1 MKKVSSAAKVRKTIG
16 NVFVHL
22 ILAILSI
29 IWLFPIVWI
38 VLISFKK
45 EKGMYMSTLFPKEYW
60 FGNYKKLFT
69 DTNIINFPQMFLN
82 TLIIAVFCCII
93 STFFVLCVSYVMS
106 RMRFRMRKPFMN
118 VALILGMF
126 PGFMSMIAT
135 YYILKSIG
143 LTQGSMIRV
152 ALIMVYSGGSGLGF
166 YIAKGFFDTIP
177 KSVDEAAYIEGAT
190 RWQVFTRITMPLSK
204 PIIVYTVLNS
214 FMGPWL
220 DFIFCKVICGTDQRF
235 YTVSVGLWNM
245 LEKEYVYQWFNCFA
259 AGAVVVSVPIAILF
273 LVMQKFYQEGVAVT
287 NGTAKDTTDNVTCLC
302 IAWQLTVGNR
312 ERNGTKMVNNNAKSN
327 VLLLVVAI
335 LDACLVTHHLD
346 KGLEYVGI
354 IV

>member
-1 MKKVSSAAKVRKTIG
+1 MKKVSSGAKVRKTIG
-16 NVFVHL
+16 NIFVYI
-22 ILAILSI
+22 ILTALSI

-45 EKGMYMSTLFPKEYW
+45 DKGMYMSTLIPKEYW

-82 TLIIAVFCCII
+82 TLIIAIFCCII

-118 VALILGMF
+118 IALILGMF

-143 LTQGSMIRV
+143 LTEGSMIRV

-177 KSVDEAAYIEGAT
+177 KSVDEAAYIDGAT
-190 RWQVFTRITMPLSK
+190 RWQVFTRITIPLSK

-245 LEKEYVYQWFNCFA
+245 LEKEYVYNWFNCFA
-259 AGAVVVSVPIAILF
+259 AGAVVVSVPIATLF
-273 LVMQKFYQEGVAVT
+273 LIMQKFYQEGVSGAV
-287 NGTAKDTTDNVTCLC
+287 
-302 IAWQLTVGNR
+302 
-312 ERNGTKMVNNNAKSN
+312 
-327 VLLLVVAI
+327 
-335 LDACLVTHHLD
+335 
-346 KGLEYVGI
+346 KG
-354 IV
+354 

>member
-1 MKKVSSAAKVRKTIG
+1 MKKVSSGAKVRKTIG
-16 NVFVHL
+16 NIFVYI
-22 ILAILSI
+22 ILTALSV

-45 EKGMYMSTLFPKEYW
+45 DKGMYMSTLFPKEYW

-118 VALILGMF
+118 IALILGMF

-143 LTQGSMIRV
+143 LTQGSMIRI

-177 KSVDEAAYIEGAT
+177 KSVDEAAYIDGAT
-190 RWQVFTRITMPLSK
+190 RWQVFTRITMRLSK
-204 PIIVYTVLNS
+204 PIIVYTILNS

-235 YTVSVGLWNM
+235 YTVSVGLWSM
-245 LEKEYVYQWFNCFA
+245 LEKEYVFQWFNCFA
-259 AGAVVVSVPIAILF
+259 AGAVVVSVPIAVLF
-273 LVMQKFYQEGVAVT
+273 LVMQKFYQEGVSGAV
-287 NGTAKDTTDNVTCLC
+287 
-302 IAWQLTVGNR
+302 
-312 ERNGTKMVNNNAKSN
+312 
-327 VLLLVVAI
+327 
-335 LDACLVTHHLD
+335 
-346 KGLEYVGI
+346 KG
-354 IV
+354 

>member
-1 MKKVSSAAKVRKTIG
+1 MKKVSSGAKVRKIIG
-16 NVFVHL
+16 NIFVYI
-22 ILAILSI
+22 ILTVLSI

-45 EKGMYMSTLFPKEYW
+45 DKGMYMSTLFPKEYW

-143 LTQGSMIRV
+143 LTQGSMIRI
-152 ALIMVYSGGSGLGF
+152 AMIMVYSAGSGLGF

-177 KSVDEAAYIEGAT
+177 KSVDEAAYIDGAT
-190 RWQVFTRITMPLSK
+190 RWQVFTRITIPLSK

-245 LEKEYVYQWFNCFA
+245 LEKEYVYNWFNCFA

-273 LVMQKFYQEGVAVT
+273 LVMQKFYQEGVSGAV
-287 NGTAKDTTDNVTCLC
+287 
-302 IAWQLTVGNR
+302 
-312 ERNGTKMVNNNAKSN
+312 
-327 VLLLVVAI
+327 
-335 LDACLVTHHLD
+335 
-346 KGLEYVGI
+346 KG
-354 IV
+354 

>member
-1 MKKVSSAAKVRKTIG
+1 MKKVSSVAKVRKIIG
-16 NVFVHL
+16 NIFVYI
-22 ILAILSI
+22 ILTVLSI

-45 EKGMYMSTLFPKEYW
+45 DKGMYMSTLFPKEYW

-143 LTQGSMIRV
+143 LTQGSMIRI

-177 KSVDEAAYIEGAT
+177 KSVDEAAYIDGAT
-190 RWQVFTRITMPLSK
+190 RWQVFTRITIPLSK

-245 LEKEYVYQWFNCFA
+245 LEKEYVYNWFNCFA

-273 LVMQKFYQEGVAVT
+273 LVMQKFYQEGVSGAV
-287 NGTAKDTTDNVTCLC
+287 
-302 IAWQLTVGNR
+302 
-312 ERNGTKMVNNNAKSN
+312 
-327 VLLLVVAI
+327 
-335 LDACLVTHHLD
+335 
-346 KGLEYVGI
+346 KG
-354 IV
+354 

>member
-1 MKKVSSAAKVRKTIG
+1 MKKVSSGAKVRKTIG
-16 NVFVHL
+16 NIFVYI
-22 ILAILSI
+22 ILTALSI

-45 EKGMYMSTLFPKEYW
+45 DKGMYMSTLFPKEYW

-93 STFFVLCVSYVMS
+93 YTFFVLCVSYVMS
-106 RMRFRMRKPFMN
+106 RMRFRMRRPFMN
-118 VALILGMF
+118 IALILGMF

-177 KSVDEAAYIEGAT
+177 KSVDEAAYIDGAT
-190 RWQVFTRITMPLSK
+190 RWQVFTRITIPLSK

-245 LEKEYVYQWFNCFA
+245 LEKEYVYNWFNCFA
-259 AGAVVVSVPIAILF
+259 AGAVVVSVPIATLF
-273 LVMQKFYQEGVAVT
+273 LIMQKFYQEGVSGAV
-287 NGTAKDTTDNVTCLC
+287 
-302 IAWQLTVGNR
+302 
-312 ERNGTKMVNNNAKSN
+312 
-327 VLLLVVAI
+327 
-335 LDACLVTHHLD
+335 
-346 KGLEYVGI
+346 KG
-354 IV
+354 

>member
-1 MKKVSSAAKVRKTIG
+1 MKKVSSGAKVRKTIG
-16 NVFVHL
+16 NIFVYI
-22 ILAILSI
+22 ILTALSI

-45 EKGMYMSTLFPKEYW
+45 DKGMYMSTLFPKEYW

-106 RMRFRMRKPFMN
+106 RMRFRMRRPFMN
-118 VALILGMF
+118 IALILGMF

-177 KSVDEAAYIEGAT
+177 KSVDEAAYIDGAT
-190 RWQVFTRITMPLSK
+190 RWQVFTRITIPLSK

-245 LEKEYVYQWFNCFA
+245 LEKEYVYDWFNCFT
-259 AGAVVVSVPIAILF
+259 AGAVVVSVPIATLF
-273 LVMQKFYQEGVAVT
+273 LIMQKFYQEGVSGAV
-287 NGTAKDTTDNVTCLC
+287 
-302 IAWQLTVGNR
+302 
-312 ERNGTKMVNNNAKSN
+312 
-327 VLLLVVAI
+327 
-335 LDACLVTHHLD
+335 
-346 KGLEYVGI
+346 KG
-354 IV
+354 

>member
-1 MKKVSSAAKVRKTIG
+1 MKKVSSGAKVRKTIG
-16 NVFVHL
+16 NIFVYI
-22 ILAILSI
+22 ILTALSI

-45 EKGMYMSTLFPKEYW
+45 DKGMYMSTFFPKEYW

-82 TLIIAVFCCII
+82 TLIIAIFCCII

-106 RMRFRMRKPFMN
+106 RMRFRMRRPFMN
-118 VALILGMF
+118 IALILGMF

-143 LTQGSMIRV
+143 LTEGSMIRV

-177 KSVDEAAYIEGAT
+177 KSVDEAAYIDGAT
-190 RWQVFTRITMPLSK
+190 CWQVFTRITIPLSK

-245 LEKEYVYQWFNCFA
+245 LEKEYVYNWFNCFA
-259 AGAVVVSVPIAILF
+259 AGAVVVSVPIATLF
-273 LVMQKFYQEGVAVT
+273 LIMQKFYQEGVSGAV
-287 NGTAKDTTDNVTCLC
+287 
-302 IAWQLTVGNR
+302 
-312 ERNGTKMVNNNAKSN
+312 
-327 VLLLVVAI
+327 
-335 LDACLVTHHLD
+335 
-346 KGLEYVGI
+346 KG
-354 IV
+354 

>member
-1 MKKVSSAAKVRKTIG
+1 MKKVSSGAKVRKTIG
-16 NVFVHL
+16 NIFVYI
-22 ILAILSI
+22 ILTALSI

-45 EKGMYMSTLFPKEYW
+45 NKGMYMSTLFPKEYW

-82 TLIIAVFCCII
+82 TLIIAIFCCII

-106 RMRFRMRKPFMN
+106 RMRFRMRRPFMN
-118 VALILGMF
+118 IALILGMF

-143 LTQGSMIRV
+143 LTEGSMIRV

-177 KSVDEAAYIEGAT
+177 KSVDEAAYIDGAT
-190 RWQVFTRITMPLSK
+190 RWQVFTRITIPLSK

-245 LEKEYVYQWFNCFA
+245 LEKEYVYNWFNCFA
-259 AGAVVVSVPIAILF
+259 AGAVVVSVPIATLF
-273 LVMQKFYQEGVAVT
+273 LIMQKFYQEGVSGAV
-287 NGTAKDTTDNVTCLC
+287 
-302 IAWQLTVGNR
+302 
-312 ERNGTKMVNNNAKSN
+312 
-327 VLLLVVAI
+327 
-335 LDACLVTHHLD
+335 
-346 KGLEYVGI
+346 KG
-354 IV
+354 

>member
-1 MKKVSSAAKVRKTIG
+1 MKKVSSGAKVRKIIG
-16 NVFVHL
+16 NIFVYI
-22 ILAILSI
+22 ILTVLSI

-45 EKGMYMSTLFPKEYW
+45 DKGMYMSTLFPKEYW

-106 RMRFRMRKPFMN
+106 RMRFKMRKPFMN

-143 LTQGSMIRV
+143 LTQGSMIRI

-177 KSVDEAAYIEGAT
+177 KSVDEAAYIDGAT
-190 RWQVFTRITMPLSK
+190 RWQVFTRITIPLSK

-245 LEKEYVYQWFNCFA
+245 LEKEYVHNWFNCFA

-273 LVMQKFYQEGVAVT
+273 LVMQKFYQEGVSGAV
-287 NGTAKDTTDNVTCLC
+287 
-302 IAWQLTVGNR
+302 
-312 ERNGTKMVNNNAKSN
+312 
-327 VLLLVVAI
+327 
-335 LDACLVTHHLD
+335 
-346 KGLEYVGI
+346 KG
-354 IV
+354 

>member
-1 MKKVSSAAKVRKTIG
+1 MKKVSSGAKVRKTIG
-16 NVFVHL
+16 NIFVYI
-22 ILAILSI
+22 ILTALSI

-45 EKGMYMSTLFPKEYW
+45 DKGMYMSTLFPKEYW

-106 RMRFRMRKPFMN
+106 RMRFRMRRPFMN
-118 VALILGMF
+118 IALILGMF

-177 KSVDEAAYIEGAT
+177 KSVDEAAYIDGAT
-190 RWQVFTRITMPLSK
+190 RWQVFTRITIPLSK

-245 LEKEYVYQWFNCFA
+245 LEKEYVYNWFNCFA
-259 AGAVVVSVPIAILF
+259 AGAVVVSVPIATLF
-273 LVMQKFYQEGVAVT
+273 LIMQKFYQEGVSGAV
-287 NGTAKDTTDNVTCLC
+287 
-302 IAWQLTVGNR
+302 
-312 ERNGTKMVNNNAKSN
+312 
-327 VLLLVVAI
+327 
-335 LDACLVTHHLD
+335 
-346 KGLEYVGI
+346 KG
-354 IV
+354 

>member
-1 MKKVSSAAKVRKTIG
+1 MKKVSSGAKVRKTIG
-16 NVFVHL
+16 NIFVYI
-22 ILAILSI
+22 ILAALSV

-45 EKGMYMSTLFPKEYW
+45 DKGMYMSTLFPKEYW

-118 VALILGMF
+118 IALILGMF

-143 LTQGSMIRV
+143 LTQGSMIRI

-177 KSVDEAAYIEGAT
+177 KSVDEAAYIDGAT
-190 RWQVFTRITMPLSK
+190 RWQVFTRITIPLSK
-204 PIIVYTVLNS
+204 PIIVYTILNS

-235 YTVSVGLWNM
+235 YTVSVGLWSM
-245 LEKEYVYQWFNCFA
+245 LEKEYVYNWFNCFA

-273 LVMQKFYQEGVAVT
+273 LIMQKFYQEGVSGAV
-287 NGTAKDTTDNVTCLC
+287 
-302 IAWQLTVGNR
+302 
-312 ERNGTKMVNNNAKSN
+312 
-327 VLLLVVAI
+327 
-335 LDACLVTHHLD
+335 
-346 KGLEYVGI
+346 KG
-354 IV
+354 

>member
-1 MKKVSSAAKVRKTIG
+1 MKKVSSGAKVRKTIG
-16 NVFVHL
+16 NIFVYI
-22 ILAILSI
+22 ILAALSV

-45 EKGMYMSTLFPKEYW
+45 DKGMYMSTLFPKEYW

-69 DTNIINFPQMFLN
+69 ETNIINFPQMFFN

-118 VALILGMF
+118 IALILGMF

-177 KSVDEAAYIEGAT
+177 KSVDEAAYIDGAT
-190 RWQVFTRITMPLSK
+190 RWQVFTRITIPLSK

-235 YTVSVGLWNM
+235 YTVSVGLWSM
-245 LEKEYVYQWFNCFA
+245 LEKEYVYNWFNCFA

-273 LVMQKFYQEGVAVT
+273 LIMQKFYQEGVSGAV
-287 NGTAKDTTDNVTCLC
+287 
-302 IAWQLTVGNR
+302 
-312 ERNGTKMVNNNAKSN
+312 
-327 VLLLVVAI
+327 
-335 LDACLVTHHLD
+335 
-346 KGLEYVGI
+346 KG
-354 IV
+354 

>member
-1 MKKVSSAAKVRKTIG
+1 MKKVSSGAKVRKTIG
-16 NVFVHL
+16 NIFVYI
-22 ILAILSI
+22 ILTALSI

-45 EKGMYMSTLFPKEYW
+45 DKGMYMSTLIPKEYW

-82 TLIIAVFCCII
+82 TLIIAIFCCII

-106 RMRFRMRKPFMN
+106 RMRFRMRRPFMN
-118 VALILGMF
+118 IALILGMF

-177 KSVDEAAYIEGAT
+177 KSVDEAAYIDGAT
-190 RWQVFTRITMPLSK
+190 RWQVFTRITIPLSK

-245 LEKEYVYQWFNCFA
+245 LEKEYVYNWFNCFA
-259 AGAVVVSVPIAILF
+259 AGAVVVSVPIATLF
-273 LVMQKFYQEGVAVT
+273 LIMQKFYQEGVSGAV
-287 NGTAKDTTDNVTCLC
+287 
-302 IAWQLTVGNR
+302 
-312 ERNGTKMVNNNAKSN
+312 
-327 VLLLVVAI
+327 
-335 LDACLVTHHLD
+335 
-346 KGLEYVGI
+346 KG
-354 IV
+354 

>member
-143 LTQGSMIRV
+143 ITQGSMIRV

-177 KSVDEAAYIEGAT
+177 KSVDEAAYIDGAT
-190 RWQVFTRITMPLSK
+190 RWQVFTRITIPLSK
-204 PIIVYTVLNS
+204 PIIVYTILNS

-273 LVMQKFYQEGVAVT
+273 LVMQKFYQEGVSGAV
-287 NGTAKDTTDNVTCLC
+287 
-302 IAWQLTVGNR
+302 
-312 ERNGTKMVNNNAKSN
+312 
-327 VLLLVVAI
+327 
-335 LDACLVTHHLD
+335 
-346 KGLEYVGI
+346 KG
-354 IV
+354 

>member
-1 MKKVSSAAKVRKTIG
+1 MKKVSSGAKVRKTIG
-16 NVFVHL
+16 NIFVYI
-22 ILAILSI
+22 ILTALSV

-143 LTQGSMIRV
+143 LTQGSMIRI

-177 KSVDEAAYIEGAT
+177 KSVDEAAYIDGAT

-204 PIIVYTVLNS
+204 PIIVYTILNS

-235 YTVSVGLWNM
+235 YTVSVGLWSM
-245 LEKEYVYQWFNCFA
+245 LEKEYVFQWFNCFA
-259 AGAVVVSVPIAILF
+259 AGAVVVSVPIAVLF
-273 LVMQKFYQEGVAVT
+273 LVMQKFYQEGVSGAV
-287 NGTAKDTTDNVTCLC
+287 
-302 IAWQLTVGNR
+302 
-312 ERNGTKMVNNNAKSN
+312 
-327 VLLLVVAI
+327 
-335 LDACLVTHHLD
+335 
-346 KGLEYVGI
+346 KG
-354 IV
+354 

>member
-1 MKKVSSAAKVRKTIG
+1 MKKVSSGAKVRKTIG
-16 NVFVHL
+16 NIFVYI
-22 ILAILSI
+22 ILTALSI

-45 EKGMYMSTLFPKEYW
+45 DKGMYMSTLIPKEYW

-69 DTNIINFPQMFLN
+69 DTNVINFPQMFLN
-82 TLIIAVFCCII
+82 TLIIAIFCCII

-118 VALILGMF
+118 IALILGMF

-177 KSVDEAAYIEGAT
+177 KSVDEAAYIDGAT
-190 RWQVFTRITMPLSK
+190 RWQVFTRITIPLSR

-245 LEKEYVYQWFNCFA
+245 LEKEYVYNWFNCFA
-259 AGAVVVSVPIAILF
+259 AGAVVVSVPIATLF
-273 LVMQKFYQEGVAVT
+273 LIMQKFYQEGVSGAV
-287 NGTAKDTTDNVTCLC
+287 
-302 IAWQLTVGNR
+302 
-312 ERNGTKMVNNNAKSN
+312 
-327 VLLLVVAI
+327 
-335 LDACLVTHHLD
+335 
-346 KGLEYVGI
+346 KG
-354 IV
+354 

>member
-1 MKKVSSAAKVRKTIG
+1 MKKVSSGAKVRKTIG
-16 NVFVHL
+16 NIFVYI
-22 ILAILSI
+22 ILTALSV

-69 DTNIINFPQMFLN
+69 ETNIINFPQMFLN

-118 VALILGMF
+118 IALILGMF

-135 YYILKSIG
+135 YYILKSVG

-177 KSVDEAAYIEGAT
+177 KSVDEAAYIDGAT
-190 RWQVFTRITMPLSK
+190 RWQVFTRITIPLSK

-235 YTVSVGLWNM
+235 YTVSVGLWSM
-245 LEKEYVYQWFNCFA
+245 LEKEYVFQWFNCFA
-259 AGAVVVSVPIAILF
+259 AGAVVVSVPIAVLF
-273 LVMQKFYQEGVAVT
+273 LVMQKFYQEGVSGAV
-287 NGTAKDTTDNVTCLC
+287 
-302 IAWQLTVGNR
+302 
-312 ERNGTKMVNNNAKSN
+312 
-327 VLLLVVAI
+327 
-335 LDACLVTHHLD
+335 
-346 KGLEYVGI
+346 KG
-354 IV
+354 

>member
-1 MKKVSSAAKVRKTIG
+1 MKKVSSGAKVRKTIG
-16 NVFVHL
+16 NIFVYI
-22 ILAILSI
+22 ILTALSV

-45 EKGMYMSTLFPKEYW
+45 DKGMYMSTLFPKEYW

-82 TLIIAVFCCII
+82 TLIIAAFCCII

-118 VALILGMF
+118 IALILGMF

-143 LTQGSMIRV
+143 LTQGSMIRI

-177 KSVDEAAYIEGAT
+177 KSVDEAAYIDGAT

-204 PIIVYTVLNS
+204 PIIVYTILNS

-235 YTVSVGLWNM
+235 YTVSVGLWSM
-245 LEKEYVYQWFNCFA
+245 LEKEYVFQWFNCFA
-259 AGAVVVSVPIAILF
+259 AGAVVVSVPIAVLF
-273 LVMQKFYQEGVAVT
+273 LVMQKFYQEGVSGAV
-287 NGTAKDTTDNVTCLC
+287 
-302 IAWQLTVGNR
+302 
-312 ERNGTKMVNNNAKSN
+312 
-327 VLLLVVAI
+327 
-335 LDACLVTHHLD
+335 
-346 KGLEYVGI
+346 KG
-354 IV
+354 

>member
-1 MKKVSSAAKVRKTIG
+1 MKKVSSGAKVRKIIG
-16 NVFVHL
+16 NIFVYI
-22 ILAILSI
+22 ILTVLSI

-45 EKGMYMSTLFPKEYW
+45 DKGMYMSTLFPKEYW

-126 PGFMSMIAT
+126 PGFMSMIAI

-143 LTQGSMIRV
+143 LTQGSMIRI

-177 KSVDEAAYIEGAT
+177 KSVDEAAYIDGAT
-190 RWQVFTRITMPLSK
+190 RWQVFTRITIPLSK

-245 LEKEYVYQWFNCFA
+245 LEKEYVYNWFNCFA
-259 AGAVVVSVPIAILF
+259 AGAVVVSVPIAVLF
-273 LVMQKFYQEGVAVT
+273 LVMQKFYQEGVSGAV
-287 NGTAKDTTDNVTCLC
+287 
-302 IAWQLTVGNR
+302 
-312 ERNGTKMVNNNAKSN
+312 
-327 VLLLVVAI
+327 
-335 LDACLVTHHLD
+335 
-346 KGLEYVGI
+346 KG
-354 IV
+354 

>member
-1 MKKVSSAAKVRKTIG
+1 MKKVSSGAKVRKTIG
-16 NVFVHL
+16 NIFVYI
-22 ILAILSI
+22 ILTALSI

-45 EKGMYMSTLFPKEYW
+45 DKGMYMSTLFPKEYW

-106 RMRFRMRKPFMN
+106 RMRFRMRRPFMN
-118 VALILGMF
+118 IALILGMF

-177 KSVDEAAYIEGAT
+177 KSVDEAAYIDGAT
-190 RWQVFTRITMPLSK
+190 RWQVFTRITIPLSK

-245 LEKEYVYQWFNCFA
+245 LEKEYVYNWFNCFA
-259 AGAVVVSVPIAILF
+259 AGAVVVSVPIATLF
-273 LVMQKFYQEGVAVT
+273 LIMQKFYQEGVSGAVKVFFRCSCFRQ
-287 NGTAKDTTDNVTCLC
+287 GP
-302 IAWQLTVGNR
+302 
-312 ERNGTKMVNNNAKSN
+312 ERAVY
-327 VLLLVVAI
+327 LR
-335 LDACLVTHHLD
+335 DFWP
-346 KGLEYVGI
+346 
-354 IV
+354 

>member
-1 MKKVSSAAKVRKTIG
+1 MKKVSSGAKVRKTIG
-16 NVFVHL
+16 NIFVYI
-22 ILAILSI
+22 ILTVLSV

-45 EKGMYMSTLFPKEYW
+45 DKGMYMSTLFPKEYW

-106 RMRFRMRKPFMN
+106 RMRFRMRRPFMN
-118 VALILGMF
+118 IALILGMF

-143 LTQGSMIRV
+143 LTEGSMIRV

-177 KSVDEAAYIEGAT
+177 KSVDEAAYIDGAT
-190 RWQVFTRITMPLSK
+190 RWQVFTRITIPLSK

-245 LEKEYVYQWFNCFA
+245 LEKEYVYNWFNCFA
-259 AGAVVVSVPIAILF
+259 AGAVVVSVPIATLF
-273 LVMQKFYQEGVAVT
+273 LIMQKFYQEGVSGAV
-287 NGTAKDTTDNVTCLC
+287 
-302 IAWQLTVGNR
+302 
-312 ERNGTKMVNNNAKSN
+312 
-327 VLLLVVAI
+327 
-335 LDACLVTHHLD
+335 
-346 KGLEYVGI
+346 KG
-354 IV
+354 

>member
-1 MKKVSSAAKVRKTIG
+1 MKKVSSGAKVRKTIG
-16 NVFVHL
+16 NIFVYI
-22 ILAILSI
+22 ILTALSI

-45 EKGMYMSTLFPKEYW
+45 DKGMYMSTLFPKEYW

-69 DTNIINFPQMFLN
+69 DTNIISFPQMFLN

-106 RMRFRMRKPFMN
+106 RMRFRMRRPFMN
-118 VALILGMF
+118 IALILGMF

-143 LTQGSMIRV
+143 LTEGSMIRV

-177 KSVDEAAYIEGAT
+177 KSVDEAAYIDGAT
-190 RWQVFTRITMPLSK
+190 RWQVFTRITIPLSK

-245 LEKEYVYQWFNCFA
+245 LEKEYVYNWFNCFA
-259 AGAVVVSVPIAILF
+259 AGAVVVSVPIATLF
-273 LVMQKFYQEGVAVT
+273 LIMQKFYQEGVSGAV
-287 NGTAKDTTDNVTCLC
+287 
-302 IAWQLTVGNR
+302 
-312 ERNGTKMVNNNAKSN
+312 
-327 VLLLVVAI
+327 
-335 LDACLVTHHLD
+335 
-346 KGLEYVGI
+346 KG
-354 IV
+354 

>member
-1 MKKVSSAAKVRKTIG
+1 MKKVSSGAKVRKIIG
-16 NVFVHL
+16 NIFVYI
-22 ILAILSI
+22 ILTVLSI

-45 EKGMYMSTLFPKEYW
+45 DKGMYMSTLFPKEYW

-106 RMRFRMRKPFMN
+106 RMRFRMRRPFMN

-143 LTQGSMIRV
+143 LTQGSMIRI

-177 KSVDEAAYIEGAT
+177 KSVDEAAYIDGAT
-190 RWQVFTRITMPLSK
+190 RWQVFTRITIPLSK

-245 LEKEYVYQWFNCFA
+245 LEKEYVHNWFNCFA
-259 AGAVVVSVPIAILF
+259 AGAVVVSVPIAVLF
-273 LVMQKFYQEGVAVT
+273 LVMQKFYQEGVSGAV
-287 NGTAKDTTDNVTCLC
+287 
-302 IAWQLTVGNR
+302 
-312 ERNGTKMVNNNAKSN
+312 
-327 VLLLVVAI
+327 
-335 LDACLVTHHLD
+335 
-346 KGLEYVGI
+346 KG
-354 IV
+354 

>member
-1 MKKVSSAAKVRKTIG
+1 MKKVSSGAKVRKIIG
-16 NVFVHL
+16 NIFVYI
-22 ILAILSI
+22 ILTVLSI

-143 LTQGSMIRV
+143 LTQGSMIRI

-177 KSVDEAAYIEGAT
+177 KSVDEAAYIDGAT
-190 RWQVFTRITMPLSK
+190 RWQVFTRITIPLSK

-245 LEKEYVYQWFNCFA
+245 LEKEYVYNWFNCFA

-273 LVMQKFYQEGVAVT
+273 LVMQKFYQEGVSGAV
-287 NGTAKDTTDNVTCLC
+287 
-302 IAWQLTVGNR
+302 
-312 ERNGTKMVNNNAKSN
+312 
-327 VLLLVVAI
+327 
-335 LDACLVTHHLD
+335 
-346 KGLEYVGI
+346 KG
-354 IV
+354 